1 LNEHPPLTQK
11 SLEVSRHLVFEKV
24 LAVHTIIKLGVLLY
38 EKEKN
43 GQGMNRPAKD
53 EKKIKIS

>member
-38 EKEKN
+38 EKKRMGRE
-43 GQGMNRPAKD
+43 
-53 EKKIKIS
+53 